1 MILVNLEGVNV
12 SMLSGSS
19 PRNIIGVRSYYK
31 PVDSFADRI
40 IAHGNHARGLSMIP
54 SNSRKTISP
63 L

>member
-1 MILVNLEGVNV
+1 MVLVNLEGVNV

-19 PRNIIGVRSYYK
+19 PRNIIGVRSSYK

-40 IAHGNHARGLSMIP
+40 IAHGNLARGLSMLP
-54 SNSRKTISP
+54 AKSRQTISP